1 MIILDYQDRRP
12 IYEQVEEKLQA
23 LILKGVLTADKQ
35 LPSVRKLAMDLSINP
50 NTIQRAYNQLESN
63 GLIYSIKGKGSYVSA
78 NLELLELQMQQY
90 YIELKQVV
98 LRGREKGLEE
108 DAMLQLVRE
117 FYMEE
122 LK

>member
-1 MIILDYQDRRP
+1 MIVLDYQDRRP

-35 LPSVRKLAMDLSINP
+35 LPSVRKMAMDLSINP

-78 NLELLELQMQQY
+78 NLELLELQRQQY

-98 LRGREKGLEE
+98 LRGREKGIEE
-108 DAMLQLVRE
+108 EEMLQLVRE

-122 LK
+122 LR